1 MTALEMDPNCNLNP
15 WEAQALAHHYP
26 TVGDVVSR
34 GPARPGSDPLIWPD
48 LYSRTGLDIMT
59 ILALIA
65 TRPNPVVDLG
75 PVDCGVSLVVCERRH
90 PDAPVVYVSEGF
102 TELTGYPEAEVLG
115 RDCRFLQ
122 SPPAEMAS
130 QSSSSSSSSSRSRRH
145 ASQRPDKDTIQTLR
159 RAVEHSDEVQV
170 PTINYRK
177 DGTAFTNLVTI
188 VPVVFNDTE
197 YLVGFHAAV

>member
-26 TVGDVVSR
+26 TVGGVVSR
-34 GPARPGSDPLIWPD
+34 NTARPSSDPLIWPD

-65 TRPNPVVDLG
+65 TRPNPIVDLG
-75 PVDCGVSLVVCERRH
+75 PVDCGVSLVVCERRP

-102 TELTGYPEAEVLG
+102 TELTGYQEAEVLG

-130 QSSSSSSSSSRSRRH
+130 RSSGSRSRH

-159 RAVEHSDEVQV
+159 RAVEHNDEVQV
-170 PTINYRK
+170 PVINYRK
-177 DGTAFTNLVTI
+177 NGTAFMNLVAI